1 MMQLFCLLRELWW
14 FVTKKR
20 RQQFTWLI
28 FVASI
33 GSVAE
38 LFSVGAVLP
47 FLMVI
52 SDPNEILAKPNFK
65 IVFDSFYINTAEN
78 LIIITTFTFGILVTF
93 SGLIRLYILKKS
105 STLAFNI
112 GSDVSSK
119 LYESVLNRKYSYHL
133 SKNSSE
139 IIDVILNKANGIT
152 YNIFYPVLSAICSA
166 STLSCMVFTGLF
178 LATYAT
184 VIVITCFL
192 IAYYFL
198 VKFNSDSL
206 KKESVIAAQNS
217 SLLIKAIQESLGSIR
232 DIIIDQSQTI
242 HLEKFNQLDQ
252 KLRKA
257 LSHFL
262 FLGNSPKIFVETFGV
277 LLIITAIY
285 FLTAFYGGMIEIIP
299 ILALVVLAFQRILPL
314 MQQIFN
320 SWTTIASFQSSLF
333 DVLQM
338 IRMQS
343 EKVNA
348 QELIFNQI
356 IELRNISF
364 LHEGKIDPVL
374 RNASMVIKK
383 GEKVAIVG
391 ETGSGKSTLLDIVMG
406 LLPVTSGEIVIDGVL
421 LTENNM
427 RSWHDHISHV
437 PQSIYLIND
446 TIAANIAL
454 NINSSTIN
462 YEAMRRASMF
472 AGISSFIDSLEGGY
486 QTIVGENGSTLSGG
500 QRQRIGI
507 ARALYKGAS
516 IILLDEAT
524 SALDEAT
531 EFHVMESMKN
541 LQLNITLIIVTHRT
555 NLLDNFDTVYKL
567 SAGKLQRQNI

>member
-1 MMQLFCLLRELWW
+1 MKRLFCLLRELWW

-20 RQQFTWLI
+20 RQQFTWLLFI
-28 FVASI
+28 ASI

-78 LIIITTFTFGILVTF
+78 LIIITTFTFGILVAF
-93 SGLIRLYILKKS
+93 SGFIRLYILKKS

-119 LYESVLNRKYSYHL
+119 LYESVMNRKYSYHL
-133 SKNSSE
+133 SKNSGE

-166 STLSCMVFTGLF
+166 ITLSCIVFTGLF
-178 LATYAT
+178 FATYAT

-192 IAYYFL
+192 VAYYFL
-198 VKFNSDSL
+198 VKLNSESL

-232 DIIIDQSQTI
+232 DIIIDRSQTI
-242 HLEKFNQLDQ
+242 HLEKFKQLDQ
-252 KLRKA
+252 KLRCA

-299 ILALVVLAFQRILPL
+299 ILALIVLAFQRTLPL

-348 QELIFNQI
+348 NELIFNQI

-364 LHEGKIDPVL
+364 IHEGKKDPVL

-383 GEKVAIVG
+383 GERVAIIG

-462 YEAMRRASMF
+462 YEAMRRASML

-531 EFHVMESMKN
+531 EFHVMESIKN
-541 LQLNITLIIVTHRT
+541 LELNITLIIVTHRT